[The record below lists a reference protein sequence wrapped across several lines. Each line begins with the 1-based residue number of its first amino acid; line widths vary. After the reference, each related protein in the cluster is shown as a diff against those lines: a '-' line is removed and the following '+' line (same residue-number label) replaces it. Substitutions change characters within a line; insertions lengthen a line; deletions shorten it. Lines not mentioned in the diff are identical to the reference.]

1 MGSPY
6 GAVGDSEVGTSDAE
20 APTNAPSGISAGAL
34 PIPIRRKQ
42 SSTDLSSAT
51 DIQNV
56 QKSGDSDS
64 PRSPTMPDSQQYPG
78 GRFSRQTLSS
88 PPASHGILGTG
99 SPSYDAVMSAS
110 HAARIS
116 SPLAELSLD
125 SEESSFAERI
135 GIDNGPIDSV
145 WPSQDE
151 RESSASESPPKVKS
165 NIGMPPRSGYSLS
178 DDSDSLRSE
187 GDGSNGSSF
196 SSTDSGSDNDDA
208 GTDDD
213 DADDERLSHWNEQCS
228 ESWDEPKEPEEPH
241 RVAHQ
246 YEEEEEDTSNDA
258 DAEDETAAAPPDIDN
273 ERTLSPALALL
284 GEDEEEPDADDGL
297 SSLERTFLFA
307 KSDMAYHRILV
318 SRCLADWIHEV
329 DLTDAV
335 EYVIPLLNGLGTDE
349 VEVSVAFAPELG
361 RLMWFFF
368 RNCPLAELSPP
379 PDTGDSEYLPR
390 PRLPIGVFSPLLC
403 ALLLNPNSAVS
414 GATQASIVEY
424 FLHSKQYNDPD
435 VDLVTHC
442 SGRDGEQVPLEPYT
456 FGEEA
461 REAILCELFE
471 NVTLAI
477 SRLDDDR
484 RVDET
489 DDSQLSVGD
498 ESSVTDTYTLDTG
511 AYDEES
517 ALGRMM
523 AVNLLAAITVE
534 GGFSNE
540 RLAERVVPA
549 VIPWTLDGAFFV
561 RKEVA
566 AAIGIIGKALVQ
578 QNSGDSSK
586 LAAIAGDLLDALRR
600 VLSDRVWQVRQAACY
615 SLPGVFSTLPPSE
628 SRRSELVA
636 AMEML
641 QSDVSQNVQLAAFE
655 MIGEVIYLFHE
666 DPQGVPEELVR
677 LFLGLPMDGSPPVDP
692 PEELLA
698 DPDRSLIVAFNLPAV
713 ALSLGAERW
722 DTLRDLYN
730 DLAIHAF
737 DNVRNSIAASLHE
750 LARIL
755 GPDIAAHDL
764 LPVSANLF
772 HDPSIEVATTLLE
785 HVDVF
790 LSVLPVDLAKTQLQ
804 LLPMLWF
811 SHEPRDWR
819 LRQRIAMHVESLVP
833 ILLLAD
839 EDGCLVTV
847 LHLAL
852 HSPVHAV
859 RQVGICAAT
868 KVYATFLEHDAVV
881 ADGFLGMLGD
891 MAEVP
896 TYRQRVT
903 FLQVVAELVGTV
915 PRARFD
921 VLLLPRLMALADD
934 PVYEVRVALARL
946 MRTILQSSLYPDAP
960 PKALL
965 QIIVRLCRSGAHLE
979 KELRG
984 LVAPEEYER
993 LAAQTPP
1000 SPTRAPRTLVLGPA
1014 PSLLDTT
1021 LLPWKESDDVQ
1032 SVSHAV
1038 DDVV

>member
-6 GAVGDSEVGTSDAE
+6 GAAGDSEVGSSDTE
-20 APTNAPSGISAGAL
+20 APSNAPNGISAGAL

-42 SSTDLSSAT
+42 SSKDLSNAI

-56 QKSGDSDS
+56 QRSGNNDS

-78 GRFSRQTLSS
+78 GRFSRQTLNS
-88 PPASHGILGTG
+88 PPVGNDLLNAG
-99 SPSYDAVMSAS
+99 SPSYEGVMSAS
-110 HAARIS
+110 HTARIL

-125 SEESSFAERI
+125 SEEPSFAERI

-151 RESSASESPPKVKS
+151 RESAGSESPPKVKS

-208 GTDDD
+208 GMDDD
-213 DADDERLSHWNEQCS
+213 DADDERLSHWNEQCN
-228 ESWDEPKEPEEPH
+228 ESWDKPKEHEEPH

-246 YEEEEEDTSNDA
+246 YEEEEDTSNDA
-258 DAEDETAAAPPDIDN
+258 DAEDETAAASQDIDS
-273 ERTLSPALALL
+273 ERMLSPALALL
-284 GEDEEEPDADDGL
+284 GEDEEEHDADDGL

-379 PDTGDSEYLPR
+379 PDTGDSEYMPR
-390 PRLPIGVFSPLLC
+390 PRLPTGVFSPLLC

-424 FLHSKQYNDPD
+424 FLHSKQCNNSD

-456 FGEEA
+456 FGDEA

-477 SRLDDDR
+477 SRLDEDR

-489 DDSQLSVGD
+489 DESQLSIGD
-498 ESSVTDTYTLDTG
+498 ESSITDTYTLDTG
-511 AYDEES
+511 TYDEES

-523 AVNLLAAITVE
+523 AVNLLAAIAVE

-549 VIPWTLDGAFFV
+549 VIPWTLDNAFFV

-566 AAIGIIGKALVQ
+566 AAIGIIGKALMQ
-578 QNSGDSSK
+578 QNNDDSSK

-628 SRRSELVA
+628 SRRNELVA
-636 AMEML
+636 VMRVL
-641 QSDVSQNVQLAAFE
+641 QSDVSPNVQLAAFE

-677 LFLGLPMDGSPPVDP
+677 LFLDLPMDGGSPVEP

-730 DLAIHAF
+730 ELAIHAF

-755 GPDIAAHDL
+755 GPEISARDL
-764 LPVSANLF
+764 LPVSSNLF
-772 HDPSIEVATTLLE
+772 HDPSIEVTTTLLE
-785 HVDVF
+785 HIDVF
-790 LSVLPVDLAKTQLQ
+790 LGVLPVDLAKTQLQ

-819 LRQRIAMHVESLVP
+819 LHQRIAMHVESLVP

-847 LHLAL
+847 LHLSL

-881 ADGFLGMLGD
+881 ADGFLGMLVD

-903 FLQVVAELVGTV
+903 FLQIVAELVGTV
-915 PRARFD
+915 PQSRFNA
-921 VLLLPRLMALADD
+921 LLLPRLMTLTDD

-946 MRTILQSSLYPDAP
+946 VRRILQSSLYPDAP

-965 QIIVRLCRSGAHLE
+965 QITVRLCRSGAHLE

-984 LVAPEEYER
+984 LVAPEEYEC

-1032 SVSHAV
+1032 SVSHVV